1 MAGDFG
7 KDASKLG
14 TLTMHF
20 KMMEETVVLQGNH
33 SLDTIQ
39 VSLKSLVKTFKESE
53 Q

>member
-7 KDASKLG
+7 KDAGKLG

-20 KMMEETVVLQGNH
+20 KMMEETVLQGNH